1 MSESEEKSWDQMLDA
16 ILKKITSSAA
26 PISIGTDELPAVSKI
41 LTKSENI
48 NPLKEKLPE
57 LKAKLQE
64 NSEKLTDDGRKLL
77 DDDGRKLLVNFISAC
92 EKELARWDRKL
103 DAIIAKDGNEQIKK
117 EDLPEVSET
126 LLDLREI
133 KLLKEK
139 LKDLKTISAKKPNQ
153 SILSQFISA
162 CEKELAR
169 WDLKLDAILV
179 KSSCSVTVDELP
191 TAIEIV
197 SDPKNIPLLKVK
209 LERLKYWFHSNP
221 NDSDL
226 WLLKSFIE
234 NCEREIAKIE
244 SKKTKYKFPWALQ
257 INFWVIA
264 FFWIAASV
272 VPAICYHRFFHS
284 QPLYFKDQQ
293 SDNTGPKKS
302 NANVEKPVPKNGDKK
317 DGKTTATGNENRTK
331 PAPEEARP
339 VSEKPQKVYCN
350 WGTLLAAVV
359 AVLVYLAFYAILSV
373 VLFRALKSLLVHRHR
388 QLIGEDLPSL
398 VKVLTA
404 PINRDDPVQQEAR
417 KCILK
422 ILMRDHYGE

>member
-1 MSESEEKSWDQMLDA
+1 MLDE
-16 ILKKITSSAA
+16 ILKKTS
-26 PISIGTDELPAVSKI
+26 
-41 LTKSENI
+41 
-48 NPLKEKLPE
+48 
-57 LKAKLQE
+57 
-64 NSEKLTDDGRKLL
+64 R
-77 DDDGRKLLVNFISAC
+77 
-92 EKELARWDRKL
+92 
-103 DAIIAKDGNEQIKK
+103 
-117 EDLPEVSET
+117 
-126 LLDLREI
+126 
-133 KLLKEK
+133 
-139 LKDLKTISAKKPNQ
+139 
-153 SILSQFISA
+153 
-162 CEKELAR
+162 
-169 WDLKLDAILV
+169 
-179 KSSCSVTVDELP
+179 SVGVDELP

-209 LERLKYWFHSNP
+209 LERLKYWLHSDP

-272 VPAICYHRFFHS
+272 APAICYHSFFHS
-284 QPLYFKDQQ
+284 QPLYFKAPQP
-293 SDNTGPKKS
+293 DNAGPEKS
-302 NANVEKPVPKNGDKK
+302 NANVKKPVPKDDGKK
-317 DGKTTATGNENRTK
+317 NGKTTATGKIPNGDGQVINQTIVTYHLASDPENGTK
-331 PAPEEARP
+331 PVPEEARP
-339 VSEKPQKVYCN
+339 VSEKPQRVYCN

-404 PINRDDPVQQEAR
+404 PINRDDPVQQEAW

-422 ILMRDHYGE
+422 ILMRDHSGE